1 MEEMPER
8 RRDSSRRKR
17 SGRRRTRIKWLRV
30 LLLTGLLASIALL
43 VWVYFF
49 TDTLHVD
56 DIRVE
61 GNQRTEA
68 WRLDVLSGLSS
79 RDNWLTFD
87 RGRVISNLMQEPW
100 VAEARVRKEFPNRV
114 VLVIRERE
122 PVAQVITPAG
132 YCLVDEDGFIIS
144 ANPTPWPAYPQLEG
158 LQVEGL
164 TIADTIPDGV
174 FVDEMEVLK
183 LMDDRM
189 QARTSHIGPDQVHGM
204 VLVMTGGARI
214 FLGDNEDMEKKI
226 DTALLIL
233 DDVLKKYGRVDYVDV
248 SSPANPVIMPL

>member
-1 MEEMPER
+1 M
-8 RRDSSRRKR
+8 
-17 SGRRRTRIKWLRV
+17 RV
-30 LLLTGLLASIALL
+30 LLLLGLFGSIALL

-49 TDTLHVD
+49 TDTLHID

-122 PVAQVITPAG
+122 PVAQVVTPAG
-132 YCLVDEDGFIIS
+132 LLPGGRERIHHQREPYAL
-144 ANPTPWPAYPQLEG
+144 AG
-158 LQVEGL
+158 LSPVGG
-164 TIADTIPDGV
+164 TFG
-174 FVDEMEVLK
+174 
-183 LMDDRM
+183 R
-189 QARTSHIGPDQVHGM
+189 GPDHRRHHTGRGIYRRD
-204 VLVMTGGARI
+204 GGARS
-214 FLGDNEDMEKKI
+214 
-226 DTALLIL
+226 
-233 DDVLKKYGRVDYVDV
+233 YG
-248 SSPANPVIMPL
+248 

>member
-1 MEEMPER
+1 MEETPDR
-8 RRDSSRRKR
+8 RRGQGPRRR
-17 SGRRRTRIKWLRV
+17 GRRRHGRIKWLRV
-30 LLLTGLLASIALL
+30 LLLLGLFGSIALL

-49 TDTLHVD
+49 TDTLHID

-122 PVAQVITPAG
+122 PVAQVVTPQG
-132 YCLVDEDGFIIS
+132 YCLVDENGFIIS
-144 ANPTPWPAYPQLEG
+144 ASPTPWPAYPQLEG
-158 LQVEGL
+158 LSVEGL
-164 TIADTIPDGV
+164 AIADTIPDGA
-174 FVDEMEVLK
+174 FADEMEVLD
-183 LMDDRM
+183 LMDDGM
-189 QARTSHIGPDQVHGM
+189 QARTSSIVPDPEHGM
-204 VLVMTGGARI
+204 VLVTTGGARI
-214 FLGDNEDMEKKI
+214 FLGDDQDLEKKI
-226 DTALLIL
+226 DTAFLIL
-233 DDVLKKYGRVDYVDV
+233 DNVLKKYGRIDYVDV